1 MRSTCT
7 FGDRSDGHV
16 SQFFRTSQCS
26 STRSIVDQGHG
37 LGFFH
42 HEHPLGPFGMEWQ
55 RFSLFVGWFFDRTNQ
70 VRLFPSVC
78 SHDLC
83 QPPPLPP
90 SHGSIHALVVVRC
103 KHACVGGSVT
113 NSIMRPQGCPLV
125 PLLQSPC
132 HRMDGME
139 SYPGKPRRRMPTTYH
154 RGSHVEKGPCL
165 ASHPME
171 RGIHVIG
178 ETDET
183 RGNVTSTSDEG
194 SQGGMRRTRT
204 KRRKDIGI
212 SVSRGRSV
220 RRSKRRRWKQR

>member
-55 RFSLFVGWFFDRTNQ
+55 CFSLFVGWFFDRTNQ

-113 NSIMRPQGCPLV
+113 NSMMRPQGRSLV
-125 PLLQSPC
+125 PLFKSPS

-139 SYPGKPRRRMPTTYH
+139 SYQGKPRRRLPTIEK
-154 RGSHVEKGPCL
+154 RGAGFPVGVYSL
-165 ASHPME
+165 LS
-171 RGIHVIG
+171 
-178 ETDET
+178 T
-183 RGNVTSTSDEG
+183 TSSCP
-194 SQGGMRRTRT
+194 
-204 KRRKDIGI
+204 
-212 SVSRGRSV
+212 
-220 RRSKRRRWKQR
+220 RSKLCTHAPPNACLLTLMNYHPLYV